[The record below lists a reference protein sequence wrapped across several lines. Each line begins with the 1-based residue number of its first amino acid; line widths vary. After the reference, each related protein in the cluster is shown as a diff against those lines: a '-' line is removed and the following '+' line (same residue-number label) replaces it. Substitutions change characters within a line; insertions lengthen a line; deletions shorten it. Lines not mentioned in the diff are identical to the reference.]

1 MCDMPDNM
9 MEDMKKCQDQ
19 IEMLQAKLDAVAK
32 YLKMDF
38 KWNPETYEMVKPT
51 EMSTVPMQVR

>member
-1 MCDMPDNM
+1 MPDNM
-9 MEDMKKCQDQ
+9 MEDMQKCQDQ

-51 EMSTVPMQVR
+51 EMVNVPMQVR